1 MSNELKIYRV
11 RHSKIVWNTYEVE
24 ATSPDEAEEAWHLSP
39 ESYSIVFSG
48 EELDQ
53 IDVFG

>member
-1 MSNELKIYRV
+1 MSNKKKIYRV
-11 RHSKIVWNTYEVE
+11 RHSKIVWETYEVE
-24 ATSPDEAEEAWHLSP
+24 ATSPDEAEKAWELSP
-39 ESYSIVFSG
+39 ESYPIVFSG